1 MKAKGNLF
9 VLLLGM
15 LGIVSCNDS
24 FLDQT
29 ATTDLDEESVF
40 ADSAYATGFL
50 TEIYADIGFDTDLD
64 RFGNGGLQV
73 ATDESEAR
81 ASSTISSGVA
91 FATGTVNPII
101 VTNDVWGKCYAN
113 IRRCNKFLQLAD
125 RAPIAAATLL
135 QYKAEA
141 RFLRAWYYYILL
153 RHYGGVP
160 IVYDKIYG
168 ANEKIDATRQSYETC
183 VEYII
188 SECNAIVNDNVLRPR
203 NAGRSNGRISQAACL
218 ALIMRVT
225 LDAASPLHNGSGF
238 GTDKT
243 KLLLG
248 YADKDPQR
256 WGRAYEAAKRCMQ
269 MQGDYRLFECHTR
282 HKFPD
287 DGPEPGWGFY
297 AVQSPAEFVNVTS
310 DNTSRGTFTYP
321 YASYQEI
328 ILMKKMPLKITT
340 CQLLD
345 PPSCGGNGGAGY
357 AYYDLAKCFP
367 MIDGK
372 PIGESA
378 YTYNPLQPAQNR
390 DPRFD
395 ISIIYNGSRICN
407 QQDYKYPVYTYQ
419 GENSTSDAVH
429 SGTPTGLYTR
439 KMLPRAAS
447 GNWWIEPPQSRPLIR
462 FAEVMLD
469 YAEAANEWKG
479 PDFQETLADGNTYGP
494 LEVLKLIRRRAGI
507 DAGADGMYGL
517 KAGMTQQEMREAI
530 QLERRIELAFEGFRF
545 FDVRRWMI
553 AEQTENQLMHGIEI
567 TRVVDEETGKV
578 SYEPREFDVRPHI
591 FRRAMYFWPI
601 PYAETVKS
609 PELIQNPYYDEMVS
623 E

>member
-1 MKAKGNLF
+1 MYAMKAKGNF
-9 VLLLGM
+9 FILLLSM
-15 LGIVSCNDS
+15 LGVVSCNDS

-29 ATTDLDEESVF
+29 ATTDLNEESVF

-50 TEIYADIGFDTDLD
+50 TEIYADIGFDSELD
-64 RFGNGGLQV
+64 RFGEGGLQC
-73 ATDESEAR
+73 ATDEAEPR
-81 ASSTISSGVA
+81 ASSRITTGVA
-91 FATGTVNPII
+91 FAMGTINPVI
-101 VTNDVWGKCYAN
+101 VTDDVWSRCYTN
-113 IRRCNKFLQLAD
+113 IRRCNKFMQLAD
-125 RAPIAAATLL
+125 RAPIAAATLK

-141 RFLRAWYYYILL
+141 RFLRAWYYYMLL

-168 ANEKIDATRQSYETC
+168 ANDEIDATRQTYETC
-183 VEYII
+183 VNYII
-188 SECNAIVNDNVLRPR
+188 DECNAVLAENVLRPR
-203 NAGRSNGRISQAACL
+203 NSGRSNGRISQAACL

-238 GTDKT
+238 GTEDT

-248 YADKDPQR
+248 YEDADPQR
-256 WGRAYEAAKRCMQ
+256 WQRAYEAAKRCMQ

-287 DGPEPGWGFY
+287 DAPESGWGFY
-297 AVQSPAEFVNVTS
+297 AVQSPAEFVNVTT
-310 DNTSRGTFTYP
+310 DDTSRGSFSYP

-328 ILMKKMPLKITT
+328 ILMRKMPLSIHT

-372 PIGESA
+372 SIEESA

-395 ISIIYNGSRICN
+395 ISIVYNGSKICN
-407 QQDYKYPVYTYQ
+407 QQNYAYTVYTYQ
-419 GENSTSDAVH
+419 GDNSTQDAVY

-447 GNWWIEPPQSRPLIR
+447 GNWWVEPPQSRPLIR
-462 FAEVMLD
+462 FAEVLLS

-479 PDFQETLADGNTYGP
+479 PNFQETLSDGNTYGP
-494 LEVLKLIRRRAGI
+494 LEALKLIRRRAGI
-507 DAGADGMYGL
+507 EPGADGMYGL

-545 FDVRRWMI
+545 YDVRRWMI
-553 AEQTENQLMHGIEI
+553 AEKTENQPMHGLEI
-567 TRVVDEETGKV
+567 TRVMGDDNKV
-578 SYEPREFDVRPHI
+578 TYVPREFVVRTHV
-591 FRRAMYFWPI
+591 FRKAMYFWPI
-601 PYAETVKS
+601 PYAEIVKT
-609 PELIQNPYYDEMVS
+609 PTLVQNPYYE
-623 E
+623 

>member
-1 MKAKGNLF
+1 MKAKGK
-9 VLLLGM
+9 LLLLLLSM
-15 LGIVSCNDS
+15 LSLASCNDS

-29 ATTDLDEESVF
+29 ATTDLNEESVF

-64 RFGNGGLQV
+64 RFGEGGLQC
-73 ATDESEAR
+73 ATDESEPR
-81 ASSTISSGVA
+81 ASSQITSGVA
-91 FATGTVNPII
+91 FAMGTINPVI
-101 VTNDVWGKCYAN
+101 VTDDVWSRCYTN
-113 IRRCNKFLQLAD
+113 IRRCNKFMQFAD
-125 RAPIAAATLL
+125 RAPIAAATLK

-168 ANEKIDATRQSYETC
+168 ANDKIDATRQTYETC
-183 VEYII
+183 VDYII
-188 SECNAIVNDNVLRPR
+188 DECNAILSENVLRPR
-203 NAGRSNGRISQAACL
+203 NSGRSNGRISQAACL

-238 GTDKT
+238 GTDET

-248 YADKDPQR
+248 YADADPQR

-287 DGPEPGWGFY
+287 DGPEAGWGFY
-297 AVQSPAEFVNVTS
+297 AVQSPAEFVNVYS
-310 DNTSRGTFTYP
+310 DNTSRGTFSYP

-328 ILMKKMPLKITT
+328 ILMKKMPLSIHT

-367 MIDGK
+367 MADGK
-372 PIGESA
+372 SIEESS

-395 ISIIYNGSRICN
+395 ISIVYNGSRICN
-407 QQDYKYPVYTYQ
+407 QQNYSNPIYTYK
-419 GENSTSDAVH
+419 GENSTSDAIY

-447 GNWWIEPPQSRPLIR
+447 GNWWVEPPQSRPLIR

-507 DAGADGMYGL
+507 QPGADDMYGL

-553 AEQTENQLMHGIEI
+553 AEKTENQPMHGLEI
-567 TRVVDEETGKV
+567 TRTVDDNGTV
-578 SYEPREFDVRPHI
+578 SYVPREVVVRTHV
-591 FRRAMYFWPI
+591 FRKAMYFWPI
-601 PYAETVKS
+601 PYAEIVKT
-609 PELIQNPYYDEMVS
+609 PELIQNPYYD
-623 E
+623 

>member
-1 MKAKGNLF
+1 MKTKGNLY

-15 LGIVSCNDS
+15 LSVVSCNDS

-29 ATTDLDEESVF
+29 ATTDLNEESVF

-64 RFGNGGLQV
+64 RFGEGGLQC
-73 ATDESEAR
+73 ATDESEPR
-81 ASSTISSGVA
+81 ASSRITSGVA
-91 FATGTVNPII
+91 FAMGTINPVI
-101 VTNDVWGKCYAN
+101 VTNDVWDRCYSN
-113 IRRCNKFLQLAD
+113 IRRCNKFLQLSD
-125 RAPIAAATLL
+125 RAPIAAPTLL

-168 ANEKIDATRQSYETC
+168 ADDEIDATRQTYETC
-183 VEYII
+183 VNYII
-188 SECNAIVNDNVLRPR
+188 DECNAILSENVLRPR
-203 NAGRSNGRISQAACL
+203 NSGRSNGRISQAACL

-238 GTDKT
+238 GTDET

-248 YADKDPQR
+248 YANADPQR
-256 WGRAYEAAKRCMQ
+256 WQRAYEAAKRCMQ

-297 AVQSPAEFVNVTS
+297 AVQSPAEFVNVNS
-310 DNTSRGTFTYP
+310 DNTARGTFSYP

-328 ILMKKMPLKITT
+328 ILMKKMPLSIGT

-367 MIDGK
+367 MVDGK
-372 PIGESA
+372 SIDESA
-378 YTYNPLQPAQNR
+378 YAYNPLQPAQNR

-395 ISIIYNGSRICN
+395 NSIVYNGSRICN
-407 QQDYKYPVYTYQ
+407 QQNYSYAVYTFQ
-419 GENSTSDAVH
+419 GESSTADAVY

-447 GNWWIEPPQSRPLIR
+447 GNWWVEPPQSRPLIR

-507 DAGADGMYGL
+507 LAGADDMYGL
-517 KAGMTQQEMREAI
+517 KSGMTQQEMREAI

-553 AEQTENQLMHGIEI
+553 AENTENQPMHGMEI
-567 TRVVDEETGKV
+567 TRIVRDDGSIVYV
-578 SYEPREFDVRPHI
+578 PREFVVRTHV

-601 PYAETVKS
+601 PYAEIVKTPS
-609 PELIQNPYYDEMVS
+609 LIQNPYYD
-623 E
+623 